1 MSLRWGPYNEEAVAD
16 WSWIKLQLL
25 RELSLVIGQEIDL
38 PAMLELSS
46 AGATGAA
53 GTDYSVTGE
62 LTCWSWSRQG
72 LWRDV
77 WFYEK
82 I

>member
-38 PAMLELSS
+38 PAMLELS
-46 AGATGAA
+46 
-53 GTDYSVTGE
+53 
-62 LTCWSWSRQG
+62 WSHWSR
-72 LWRDV
+72 WN
-77 WFYEK
+77 
-82 I
+82 